1 MRPFLVRG
9 EGVGVCLPAVST
21 QGCVEEEEGKEGAI
35 FAHASRPALTNTSL
49 TIPLPPSPHAQ
60 MIGATGHLT
69 ARQRKLP

>member
-49 TIPLPPSPHAQ
+49 TIPSPF
-60 MIGATGHLT
+60 M
-69 ARQRKLP
+69 RK